1 MERPPSDLDR
11 QSAQR
16 DGEAVGPEGLTS
28 VVTGT
33 DNFGISRR
41 VAIGLRAI
49 ARELVQ
55 TVLPAVML
63 ALLLNHFVAQGTYVS
78 GQSMEPNLH
87 SEQRLIIEKVSY
99 KLRQPQRGEIVVIDV
114 PHSDIPLIKRVIG
127 LAGESI
133 EIRQSQLCVDGVPIE
148 EPYVAAPYQ
157 RDFGPVIVPEEH
169 IFVMGDNRNG
179 SNDSRSFG
187 PVPIDHIE
195 GRAWVSYW
203 PPEDIGLLK

>member
-1 MERPPSDLDR
+1 MEPIHPDSDSQFAPTDGQVSRSHGTPPR
-11 QSAQR
+11 M
-16 DGEAVGPEGLTS
+16 P
-28 VVTGT
+28 GT
-33 DNFGISRR
+33 DRFGISKRL
-41 VAIGLRAI
+41 VQGLRAF

-55 TVLPAVML
+55 TVLPAVLL

-99 KLRQPQRGEIVVIDV
+99 KLRDPQRGEIVVVDV
-114 PHSDIPLIKRVIG
+114 PHSEIPLIKRVIG
-127 LAGESI
+127 LGGESV
-133 EIRQSQLCVDGVPIE
+133 EIRQNHLFVDGGLIE
-148 EPYVAAPYQ
+148 EPYITAPYQ
-157 RDFGPVIVPEEH
+157 RDFGPVVVPEKH

-203 PPEDIGLLK
+203 PPEVIGLLN